1 LRKNTISLSPFT
13 EFRSQCRALLTRVL
27 ERISP
32 NLTTYMPPLDIPPN
46 PGFGEL
52 TSLICFEAAK
62 HLSMKPIELAE
73 QIEIEAKSEI
83 SLFPLVEAVEAA
95 GQGYVNFRANFEEL
109 SSLTISSA
117 RALNAEYGY
126 VKTDRPERIIV
137 EHTSVNPV
145 HPIHIGSAR
154 NSVIGDSIARILE
167 ARGHIVSRHYYID
180 DVGRQSAIV
189 AYGYKL
195 LGKPKPSDKPDHFIG
210 AIYAVTNCLLEIRRL
225 KNLLDREKDKLD
237 HDEVQKIRM
246 DLDDWI
252 SAAIDLQQKFPSI
265 FNSLLDAFEKIEN
278 PESEI
283 NALMKNYEEGE
294 EEAKSL
300 IREVSLICLEG
311 FKQTLSRANISF
323 DSWDWESD
331 FIWNGDV
338 ARCINALKRTPYVFY
353 KEGTLEFDAESVA
366 RDLRLKEVFG
376 IKESYE
382 IPSLTLRRSDGTTLY
397 TTRDIAYSIW
407 KFKRADRVINVI
419 GMEQKLAQI
428 QLKMALCALGY
439 INEAKKLV
447 HFAYNLVNF
456 PGQRISGRRGRYI
469 TLDEIM
475 DEAISRAY
483 EEVKKRSA
491 NLSEDEKRRISEYIG
506 IGAVKYALIETDPL
520 KPVVFTWD
528 RVINFER
535 NSGPYIQYSHAR
547 ACSILKKASRN
558 INEINEDEVDF
569 SLLKEPIEHEIVLM
583 ISRFPEIFIEA
594 SDNLKPNIIADFAN
608 SLADKFNTFYAAL
621 PVIKAE
627 PRELSD
633 ARLLLVDAVR
643 ITLRNALNLIGIKAP
658 ERM

>member
-1 LRKNTISLSPFT
+1 MGKNTVSLSPFT
-13 EFRSQCRALLTRVL
+13 EFRSQCRTLLVKVL
-27 ERISP
+27 EKISP
-32 NLTTYMPPLDIPPN
+32 NLTNYTLSLDIPPN
-46 PGFGEL
+46 PEFGEL
-52 TSLICFEAAK
+52 TSLVCFEAAK
-62 HLSMKPIELAE
+62 QLLIKPIELAKR
-73 QIEIEAKSEI
+73 IEIEAKSEK
-83 SLFPLVEAVEAA
+83 SFFPLIETIEAA
-95 GQGYVNFRANFEEL
+95 GQGYVNFRANFKEF
-109 SSLTISSA
+109 SSLTIRSV
-117 RALNAEYGY
+117 RTLDAEYGY
-126 VKTDRPERIIV
+126 IKTEKPERIIV

-154 NSVIGDSIARILE
+154 NSIIGDSIARILE

-195 LGKPKPSDKPDHFIG
+195 LGKPKPSGKPDHFIG

-225 KNLLDREKDKLD
+225 KSLLDKERDKFD
-237 HDEVQKIRM
+237 HDEIQKIRM
-246 DLDDWI
+246 NLDDWV
-252 SAAIDLQQKFPSI
+252 SVAVDLQQRFPSI
-265 FNSLLDAFEKIEN
+265 FNGLLDAFEKIEN
-278 PESEI
+278 PESEV
-283 NALMKNYEEGE
+283 NALMKSYEEGE

-311 FKQTLSRANISF
+311 FRQTLSRVNIFF

-353 KEGTLEFDAESVA
+353 KGGTLEFDAESVA
-366 RDLRLKEVFG
+366 RDLGLKEVFG

-382 IPSLTLRRSDGTTLY
+382 IPSLTLSRSDGTTLY

-439 INEAKKLV
+439 VSEAKRLI
-447 HFAYNLVNF
+447 HFAYNLINF
-456 PGQRISGRRGRYI
+456 PGQRISGRKGRYI

-475 DEAISRAY
+475 DEAVSRAY
-483 EEVKKRSA
+483 EEIEKRST
-491 NLSEDEKRRISEYIG
+491 NLSEDEKRRISEYVG
-506 IGAVKYALIETDPL
+506 VGAVKYALIETDPL

-547 ACSILKKASRN
+547 ACSILRKVSRN
-558 INEINEDEVDF
+558 INENEVDF
-569 SLLKEPIEHEIVLM
+569 SLLKEPIEHELVLM
-583 ISRFPEIFIEA
+583 ISRFPEIFVEA
-594 SDNLKPNIIADFAN
+594 SDNLKPNIIADFAS
-608 SLADKFNTFYAAL
+608 SLSDKFNTFYAAL
-621 PVIKAE
+621 PVVKAE
-627 PRELSD
+627 PRELSN